1 MNEKYEFIGRTKE
14 LCGTVLHQIR
24 AKKDFAN
31 VKKGEIGGWIEKES
45 NLSVSGNA
53 WVYGDAQ
60 VYGNA
65 QVSDNAQVYGNAWV
79 YGDAQVYGNAW
90 VYGNARVSGDAC
102 VSDNARVSGNAR
114 VYGNAR
120 VSGDACVYGGEW
132 GFSPLFIQGSKY
144 SVCMYSPDQIKIGC
158 QIHSINQW
166 LSHGEKI
173 ARLHGFTPEEIEEYR
188 GYVELAAKR
197 YQTQNSKEEK

>member
-1 MNEKYEFIGRTKE
+1 MNKKFEFTGEIKKVFGVT
-14 LCGTVLHQIR
+14 LQQIR

-31 VKKGEIGGWIEKES
+31 VKKGEVGGWIERES
-45 NLSVSGNA
+45 NLSVYSDA
-53 WVYGDAQ
+53 WVYGDAR
-60 VYGNA
+60 
-65 QVSDNAQVYGNAWV
+65 V
-79 YGDAQVYGNAW
+79 YGDAW
-90 VYGNARVSGDAC
+90 
-102 VSDNARVSGNAR
+102 
-114 VYGNAR
+114 
-120 VSGDACVYGGEW
+120 VYGGEW

-144 SVCMYSPDQIKIGC
+144 SICMYTNNKIKIGC

-188 GYVELAAKR
+188 DYVELAAKR